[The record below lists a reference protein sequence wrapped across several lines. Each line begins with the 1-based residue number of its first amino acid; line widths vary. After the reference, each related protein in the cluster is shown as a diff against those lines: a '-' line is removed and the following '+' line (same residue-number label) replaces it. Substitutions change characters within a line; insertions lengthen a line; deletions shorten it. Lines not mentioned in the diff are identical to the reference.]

1 LILEQKAGLFLEIL
15 VCQRSSDGMR
25 DEAHRSIYQI
35 PEYAK
40 YAKYDK
46 YDIRMANMKNMYK
59 IQYEPADL
67 PMQLQSHGESVLPY
81 YRRKQ

>member
-1 LILEQKAGLFLEIL
+1 LILEQKAGLSLEIL
-15 VCQRSSDGMR
+15 VWQRSSDGMR
-25 DEAHRSIYQI
+25 DEAHRSIYRI

-46 YDIRMANMKNMYK
+46 YDISLANMQNMYN

-67 PMQLQSHGESVLPY
+67 LMPLQSHGVSVLPY
-81 YRRKQ
+81 YRRKE